1 MYVSFLLS
9 KSRKVYKVRYP
20 LFSCVSSLPN
30 LNHQIKASD
39 IAHTEKIY
47 EIQMN
52 SPLLLAINMMT
63 SMQNI
68 YRLTVV
74 DAKRCVRGVL
84 SCLRVLDVL
93 AGRKGEGIKKRSGKG
108 FEPLLKQPIQLFINE
123 YLHKLSLTMPLK
135 GVISYIMENQIG
147 HIVLV
152 DQMNVLRGVITE
164 HCILDRLSLK
174 NVNIKVEKLMET
186 DIYSLTHDNTIV
198 DAIVEMS
205 SHRIRRLPILGDGQL
220 KGVITATDIL
230 RHLILSGYHV
240 EAVLVKKDFDH
251 FLHDSIKSIDFEK
264 PNILKL
270 GDDLQKIMKIYR
282 ESNINAFPVLD
293 PSDKMVGIV
302 TSRDLVTKLPRLIGF
317 DRYFELI
324 SQRVLDK

>member
-1 MYVSFLLS
+1 M
-9 KSRKVYKVRYP
+9 
-20 LFSCVSSLPN
+20 PN

-47 EIQMN
+47 EIHMN

-108 FEPLLKQPIQLFINE
+108 FEPLLKQPIHLFINE
-123 YLHKLSLTMPLK
+123 YLHKLSLDIPLK

-152 DQMNVLRGVITE
+152 DQMNVMRGVITE
-164 HCILDRLSLK
+164 RCILDRLSLK
-174 NVNIKVEKLMET
+174 NVNMKIEKLMET
-186 DIYSLTHDNTIV
+186 DIYSLTHNNTIV

-205 SHRIRRLPILGDGQL
+205 SHRIRRLPILEDGQL

-240 EAVLVKKDFDH
+240 EAVLAKKDFDH
-251 FLHDSIKSIDFEK
+251 FLYDSIKSIDFEK
-264 PNILKL
+264 PDALKL
-270 GDDLQKIMKIYR
+270 GDDLQKLLKKYR
-282 ESNINAFPVLD
+282 ESDINAFLVLD
-293 PSDKMVGIV
+293 HSDNVAGIV
-302 TSRDLVTKLPRLIGF
+302 TSRDLVTKLPRLIGLERFF
-317 DRYFELI
+317 DLI
-324 SQRVLDK
+324 SQDKINKRSL